1 MRFHLLSFHGKL
13 LARAENSTN
22 ICQLSLNDVSETT
35 NLVAVDLEE
44 SAFRQPYE
52 DFIEKRAS
60 EPVLA
65 HIRFM
70 GEFWVYPR
78 PATRTICLKSG
89 EYFVG
94 ASPQGQVE
102 INRLEANLWEQFLP
116 VSEEEIRFLQMLN
129 QSDWIIKSSRQV
141 VSGSSIAI
149 SERFML
155 LIGAITLPLQY
166 NLPLDHVHAPF
177 RFVVFID
184 GWRIDEIILY
194 KPLLYY
200 LAFGQENVFE
210 QLSLSLESLGRV
222 AQFDGQVLV
231 YTDRT
236 PGEIHALA
244 AWLKPEQM
252 VVRHIPA
259 VDWVGYVAGK
269 YCILEEDIAHS
280 FQPVVYMDPDI
291 IYNTNLDPL
300 LVTMACA
307 TRLTAPIEEFSGLEH
322 APSVGA
328 TLLQLDLEQ
337 PRFAAGFNCGTLG
350 IPNLPMHRHT
360 VELIRKIICNFTAQ
374 RGRSALHWVDQEAA
388 NYVSYKIGHFETHEV
403 SRFVRYGFG
412 ERPTLTEPR
421 TGLVHFWG
429 VSRHER
435 PAIMR
440 DYLDRVLKAFEQPT
454 IEE

>member
-13 LARAENSTN
+13 LARGENATE
-22 ICQLSLNDVSETT
+22 ICQVSLNDFGDTAD
-35 NLVAVDLEE
+35 LVAVDLEE
-44 SAFRQPYE
+44 RAFRQPYE

-60 EPVLA
+60 EPMLA
-65 HIRFM
+65 HVRFM
-70 GEFWVYPR
+70 GDFWVHPN
-78 PATRTICLKSG
+78 PSARTISLKTG
-89 EYFVG
+89 AYFVG

-102 INRLEANLWEQFLP
+102 INRPEAHLWEEFLP
-116 VSEEEIRFLQMLN
+116 VSEEEIRALQLLTR
-129 QSDWIIKSSRQV
+129 SDWIIKSTRDV
-141 VSGSSIAI
+141 VAGSSIVI
-149 SERFML
+149 LEHFML
-155 LIGAITLPLQY
+155 QIGSLTLPLQY
-166 NLPLDHVHAPF
+166 NLPLDQVHAPF
-177 RFVVFID
+177 RFVVLID
-184 GWRIDEIILY
+184 GWRIDEIILF

-210 QLSLSLESLGRV
+210 QLSLSLESLGR
-222 AQFDGQVLV
+222 AAGFDGQVLV
-231 YTDRT
+231 FTDR
-236 PGEIHALA
+236 PPADIHALA
-244 AWLKPEQM
+244 AWLRPEQIL
-252 VVRHIPA
+252 VRNIPA

-269 YCILEEDIAHS
+269 YCILEEDVAHS

-291 IYNTNLDPL
+291 IYNTDLNPL

-388 NYVSYKIGHFETHEV
+388 NYVSYKIGHFETHDV

-440 DYLDRVLKAFEQPT
+440 DYLDRVLKALEQAA
-454 IEE
+454 IQR